1 MDFYELGKE
10 LATLRKSKNISQQ
23 TLAKDLH
30 ISRATISNF
39 ETGNSVDI
47 GLKKVLQII
56 DYLGIAHRYSKALI
70 VHHIV
75 RFAELRC
82 YPPSLINGFSVH
94 IVLKGSRK
102 HNIVYYS
109 GIIYLSLVIVLLN
122 EYAELSILSR
132 ERTHED
138 RLRSGEHQGP
148 VL

>member
-56 DYLGIAHRYSKALI
+56 DYLGYEINIKEKPPFPVFEDI
-70 VHHIV
+70 VNV
-75 RFAELRC
+75 KTLF
-82 YPPSLINGFSVH
+82 
-94 IVLKGSRK
+94 
-102 HNIVYYS
+102 
-109 GIIYLSLVIVLLN
+109 
-122 EYAELSILSR
+122 
-132 ERTHED
+132 
-138 RLRSGEHQGP
+138 
-148 VL
+148 